1 MKWIDVRD
9 GVRLSAVT
17 MGVNAF
23 HAGVADEIFDRY
35 RALGGASFDTAR
47 MYFGGECDKMLGKY
61 INERGIRQDVTVCMK
76 GCYPTDSAKMHVSRL
91 SPGEIRFD
99 LEESLRAFGT
109 DYADLY
115 LLHRDDP
122 RIPVGE
128 IVPTLDALVR
138 EGKARAVGVSNWTV
152 GRIQMANEF
161 AKENGFAPLSV
172 SQMHFSLALTT
183 PPLTKDITHVPMNAT
198 EEMWYRENDFPIMAF
213 ASQGKGYFAQ
223 FEAGLGFK
231 ATVADYYTHIPENA
245 RRAARA
251 VELGKKYGVSASAI
265 ALAYVLNHP
274 LKTSALCAYSKTEQ
288 YEDSIRALEIS
299 LSADEIKYLE
309 SKV

>member
-1 MKWIDVRD
+1 MKTIEVS
-9 GVRLSAVT
+9 GVRLSKIT

-23 HAGVADEIFDRY
+23 RAGVADEIFDRY
-35 RALGGASFDTAR
+35 RALGGMSFDTAR
-47 MYFGGECDKMLGKY
+47 MYFDGECDKMLGKY
-61 INERGIRQDVTVCMK
+61 VNDRGIRADVTVCMK
-76 GCYPTDSAKMHVSRL
+76 GCYPKDSAKMHVSRL
-91 SPGEIRFD
+91 SPAEIRFD

-122 RIPVGE
+122 RIPVEE

-161 AKENGFAPLSV
+161 ARANGLSPLSV

-198 EEMWYRENDFPIMAF
+198 EEMWYHENDFPVMAF
-213 ASQGKGYFAQ
+213 AAQGKGYFAQ
-223 FEAGLGFK
+223 FEAGTGFK
-231 ATVADYYTHIPENA
+231 PTVADYYTHLSENA
-245 RRAARA
+245 CRAARC
-251 VELGKKYGVSASAI
+251 VELAKKYSVSASAI
-265 ALAYVLNHP
+265 ALSYVLNHP
-274 LKTSALCAYSKTEQ
+274 LKTSALCAYTKIEQ
-288 YEDSIRALEIS
+288 YEDSIRALGIP
-299 LSADEIKYLE
+299 LSADEIRYLE
-309 SKV
+309 SGV

>member
-1 MKWIDVRD
+1 MKTIDVS
-9 GVRLSAVT
+9 GGIRLSEIT

-23 HAGVADEIFDRY
+23 QAGIADEIFDRY
-35 RALGGASFDTAR
+35 RALGGISFDTAR
-47 MYFGGECDKMLGKY
+47 MYFDGACDQMLGKY
-61 INERGIRQDVTVCMK
+61 IKDRDIRSDVTICMK
-76 GCYPTDSAKMHVSRL
+76 GCYPADSTKMHISRL
-91 SPGEIRFD
+91 SPAEIRFD

-122 RIPVGE
+122 RIPVE
-128 IVPTLDALVR
+128 QIMPTLDALVK
-138 EGKARAVGVSNWTV
+138 EGKALAVGVSNWTV

-161 AKENGFAPLSV
+161 AQANGLSHLSV
-172 SQMHFSLALTT
+172 SQVHFSLAVTT

-198 EEMWYRENDFPIMAF
+198 EAAWYLENDFPVMAF

-223 FEAGLGFK
+223 YETGTDFK
-231 ATVADYYTHIPENA
+231 PTVSDYYTHLPENA

-251 VELGKKYGVSASAI
+251 VELGKQHGVSASAI

-274 LKTSALCAYSKTEQ
+274 MKTSALCAYTKIEQ
-288 YEDSIRALEIS
+288 YEDSIRALKHP
-299 LSADEIKYLE
+299 LSADEIIYLE
-309 SKV
+309 RGK

>member
-1 MKWIDVRD
+1 MNTIDITG
-9 GVRLSAVT
+9 GVRLSKIT

-23 HAGVADEIFDRY
+23 RAGIADEIFDRY
-35 RALGGASFDTAR
+35 RALGGRSFDTAR
-47 MYFGGECDKMLGKY
+47 MYFDGECDKMLGKY
-61 INERGIRQDVTVCMK
+61 VRDRGIRGDVTVCMK
-76 GCYPTDSAKMHVSRL
+76 GCYPADSAKMHISRL
-91 SPGEIRFD
+91 SPAEIRFD

-122 RIPVGE
+122 RIPVSE
-128 IVPTLDALVR
+128 IVPTLGALVK

-161 AKENGFAPLSV
+161 AKENGFAQLSV
-172 SQMHFSLALTT
+172 SQVHFSLALTT

-198 EEMWYRENDFPIMAF
+198 EEMWYRENDFPVMAF

-223 FEAGLGFK
+223 FEVGQSFK
-231 ATVADYYTHIPENA
+231 PTVADYYTHLPENA
-245 RRAARA
+245 RRAGRCA
-251 VELGKKYGVSASAI
+251 EMGKRYGVSASAV

-274 LKTSALCAYSKTEQ
+274 MRASALCAYTKIEQ
-288 YEDSIRALEIS
+288 YEDSIRALGIS
-299 LSADEIKYLE
+299 LTTEEIKYLE
-309 SKV
+309 SGK

>member
-1 MKWIDVRD
+1 MKSIDVSG
-9 GVRLSAVT
+9 GVRLSAIT

-23 HAGVADEIFDRY
+23 RAGVADEIFDRY
-35 RALGGASFDTAR
+35 RALGGMSFDTAR
-47 MYFGGECDKMLGKY
+47 MYFDGECDKMLGKY
-61 INERGIRQDVTVCMK
+61 VHGRGIRSDVAICMK
-76 GCYPTDSAKMHVSRL
+76 GCYPADSAKMHISRL
-91 SPGEIRFD
+91 SPAEIRFD

-122 RIPVGE
+122 RIPVE
-128 IVPTLDALVR
+128 QIMPTLGALGK

-161 AKENGFAPLSV
+161 ARANGLAPLSV

-198 EEMWYRENDFPIMAF
+198 EEMWYRENDFPVMAF

-223 FEAGLGFK
+223 FEAGQGFK
-231 ATVADYYTHIPENA
+231 PTIVDYYTHLTENA
-245 RRAARA
+245 RRAARC
-251 VELGKKYGVSASAI
+251 VELAKKYGVSASAV

-274 LKTSALCAYSKTEQ
+274 LKTSALCAYTKIEQ
-288 YEDSIRALEIS
+288 YEESIHALEIP
-299 LSADEIKYLE
+299 LSADEIRYLE
-309 SKV
+309 SGI